1 MGKLLKNGFKK
12 AGKIGKAI
20 FKGVFDTVL
29 PNFKASFKEKEQA
42 FIDEPIKY
50 RFDFWRLFSA
60 VTVWILLLLVFL
72 GKIQFSDI
80 TNVLSEFLNEI
91 LAK

>member
-1 MGKLLKNGFKK
+1 MGKLLKNGLKK
-12 AGKIGKAI
+12 AGNIGKAI
-20 FKGVFDTVL
+20 FKGVFDTIL
-29 PNFKASFKEKEQA
+29 PNVRASFKEKEQA

-60 VTVWILLLLVFL
+60 ITVWILLLLVFF